1 MKRIKLFQLC
11 LFISIVGQA
20 TDILACTSFIVSG
33 KATPDGRPLLFKN
46 RDTDNLN
53 NVCVYIKGD
62 KYDFVGVVTA
72 DSNDDEVWYGHNVK
86 GFAIMNTAAY
96 NLNSVSSERDRSLP
110 RDREGIIMK
119 MALGQCATLED
130 FENMLDTLSKPLGS
144 DANFGVIDANGGC
157 AFYETGND
165 GYVKFD
171 ANDEKVAPYGYLVR
185 TNHGFSGDRNRDK
198 GISRFNAISELCLK
212 LSNVNGFTVEN
223 IIGRIPRYLIHG
235 LTGLNLNNYLPTDY
249 NDTQLMPFRDFI
261 PRYITASAVL
271 IQGVKKNESPLLTV
285 SWTIIGSPLTTVAV
299 PVVLTPAQKIPA
311 LLGRGENGSSLL
323 CEWGLS
329 LKKQLFPITR
339 GEGADYIDLSK
350 LINTQQTGILQKVQT
365 IEKEVLDKGIK
376 ELEKARGARQFDKSI
391 NEYYAWVD
399 SYLTRFYQT
408 EYPEIFSGL

>member
-1 MKRIKLFQLC
+1 MKRIKLFLLC

-72 DSNDDEVWYGHNVK
+72 DSNDDEVWYGHNAK

-171 ANDEKVAPYGYLVR
+171 ANDKKVAPYGYLVR

-235 LTGLNLNNYLPTDY
+235 LTGFNLNNDLPTDY
-249 NDTQLMPFRDFI
+249 NDIQLMPFRDFI

-271 IQGVKKNESPLLTV
+271 IQGVKKSESPLLTV

-299 PVVLTPAQKIPA
+299 PVVLTPARKIPS

-365 IEKEVLDKGIK
+365 IEKEVLDKGII
-376 ELEKARGARQFDKSI
+376 ELEKARRARQFDKSI

-399 SYLTRFYQT
+399 GYLTRFYQT
-408 EYPEIFSGL
+408 EFPEIFSGL